1 MSQHLEDKRK
11 PWLEDDENIIFM
23 HILPWFITKSQT
35 NAKRIETQGPSKMYS
50 SPTLSVLKHENK
62 NHGLDTCYSFYKLF
76 MQKLWVAK
84 SEGLSF
90 KQFTR
95 KIHFLIF
102 FLLFSKPVRTATIY
116 TSWCKHKFLCIINAK
131 VL

>member
-35 NAKRIETQGPSKMYS
+35 NAKSIETRGPSKMYS
-50 SPTLSVLKHENK
+50 GPTLTVLKHENK

-84 SEGLSF
+84 SCIQVVHQKDSLSD
-90 KQFTR
+90 
-95 KIHFLIF
+95 F
-102 FLLFSKPVRTATIY
+102 FFFLFSKLQN
-116 TSWCKHKFLCIINAK
+116 CKHIHQV
-131 VL
+131 VLQVFVHYKCKSLTD